1 MNNLT
6 KSNFFRVA
14 VALCLL
20 CCLVLT
26 GCSTVPSGKDSGFTL
41 DAQNGIYRVT
51 AVPYGSHSKQKFDIY
66 LPLDYQSKENLDIFV
81 CIHGGSYFR
90 GDRYDMNDLYLD
102 MVKNHGVAVATMD
115 YRLVSPTNNF
125 FLKEMFEDVCSA
137 VDKIASV
144 CNENDFKIDK
154 AALMGFSA
162 GGHFALL
169 YSYTMIEK
177 CPFDLVFCVDYVGP
191 ADLTDEA
198 FLAKTEEK
206 RFEQLGKLFKKRLGV
221 KDIKDAIPY
230 FKEYSPIE
238 YVTPSIIPTICA
250 YGKKDEIVPFSICES
265 FKKKLDEC
273 GCTYELTVF
282 PNSNHGLDAPEDA
295 PLQVVVAE
303 QIQDYMKKYF

>member
-1 MNNLT
+1 MKNLNST
-6 KSNFFRVA
+6 CFNAA
-14 VALCLL
+14 VILCLL
-20 CCLVLT
+20 CFLFLT
-26 GCSTVPSGKDSGFTL
+26 GCTTVSTAKIPEIRF
-41 DAQNGIYRVT
+41 DAENGVYT
-51 AVPYGSHSKQKFDIY
+51 AAAVSYGSDTKQKFDIY

-137 VDKIASV
+137 IDKIASV
-144 CNENDFKIDK
+144 CNENDLKIDK

-191 ADLTDEA
+191 ADLADEA
-198 FLAKTEEK
+198 FLAKAEEK
-206 RFEQLGKLFKKRLGV
+206 RFKQLGKLFKKRLGV

-250 YGKKDEIVPFSICES
+250 YGMKDEIVPFSICES

-282 PNSNHGLDAPEDA
+282 PNSNHPLNASEDA
-295 PLQVVVAE
+295 PLLDVVTE